1 MQKRKAYENCF
12 SMPRIFTCNSIWWI
26 VFLAVDLAQEISEM
40 GHNVTIYTTDLD
52 FSNGSNKFNKK
63 LPRIEKFEKFLINR
77 THVWFS
83 LKLFFVNTSMSKEIE
98 NDKPDIIH
106 TIGLRSFQ
114 SIIAWRVSKKLNIPL
129 VVSDQGGLTTH
140 PFLAESG
147 FFLKTLYKIQD
158 FFIKKIINDASVIS
172 VANEYEQKIFSSLN
186 KKSRIEIIRNGVNL
200 KKLVSKHNFK
210 EKYQINSNFILFVGR
225 FSKSKGIE
233 TLINAFS
240 IVKNELKDSDIRLV
254 IMGVDFGY
262 QAEMEKLIKKLNLS
276 EEIKVIKNP
285 PRDDVISA
293 YGESEFLVLPSQ
305 WELSPLVPLES
316 FAFKKPVIST
326 NSHGIPYTV
335 QNNKNGILVE
345 PENSLE
351 LSNAIVKLLNDSKLR
366 EKLGLS
372 GYNFVNEECNCVSMA
387 KNSLKLYENIL
398 EEMQNELNN
407 E

>member
-1 MQKRKAYENCF
+1 MKIALVCPASLPATQF
-12 SMPRIFTCNSIWWI
+12 GGI

-186 KKSRIEIIRNGVNL
+186 KKSRIKIIRNGVNL
-200 KKLVSKHNFK
+200 KKLVSKHDFK
-210 EKYQINSNFILFVGR
+210 EKYQINSKFILFVGR

-240 IVKNELKDSDIRLV
+240 IVKNELKDSNIHLV

-293 YGESEFLVLPSQ
+293 YGESEFLVLPSR

-335 QNNKNGILVE
+335 QNNKNGILIE

-351 LSNAIVKLLNDSKLR
+351 LSNAIVKLLNDSELR

-387 KNSLKLYENIL
+387 KNSLKLYEDIL
-398 EEMQNELNN
+398 EEMQTRLND

>member
-1 MQKRKAYENCF
+1 MNIALVCPASLPATQF
-12 SMPRIFTCNSIWWI
+12 GGI
-26 VFLAVDLAQEISEM
+26 VFLAVDLAREISEM

-52 FSNGSNKFNKK
+52 FTNGSNKFNKA
-63 LPRIEKFEKFLINR
+63 LPRLEKFEKFSINR
-77 THVWFS
+77 THAWFS

-240 IVKNELKDSDIRLV
+240 IIKNELKVTDIHLV

-262 QAEMEKLIKKLNLS
+262 QTEMEKLIKKLNLS

-351 LSNAIVKLLNDSKLR
+351 LSNAMVKLLNDTELR
-366 EKLGLS
+366 EKLGLA
-372 GYNFVNEECNCVSMA
+372 GYNFVNEECNCISMA
-387 KNSLKLYENIL
+387 KNSLKLYEDIL
-398 EEMQNELNN
+398 EEMQTRLND

>member
-1 MQKRKAYENCF
+1 MKIALVCPASLPATQF
-12 SMPRIFTCNSIWWI
+12 GGI

-140 PFLAESG
+140 PFLDESG

-158 FFIKKIINDASVIS
+158 FFIRKIINDASVIS

-240 IVKNELKDSDIRLV
+240 IVKNELKDSDIHLV

-351 LSNAIVKLLNDSKLR
+351 LSNAIVKLLNDSELR

-372 GYNFVNEECNCVSMA
+372 GYNFVNEKCNCVSMA
-387 KNSLKLYENIL
+387 KNSLKLYEDIL
-398 EEMQNELNN
+398 EEMQNELND

>member
-1 MQKRKAYENCF
+1 MKIALVCPASLPATQF
-12 SMPRIFTCNSIWWI
+12 GGI
-26 VFLAVDLAQEISEM
+26 VFLAVDLAREISEM

-52 FSNGSNKFNKK
+52 FSNGPNKFNKK
-63 LPRIEKFEKFLINR
+63 LPRIEKFGKFLINR

-158 FFIKKIINDASVIS
+158 LFIRKIINDASVIS

-186 KKSRIEIIRNGVNL
+186 KKSRIKIIRNGVNL

-210 EKYQINSNFILFVGR
+210 EKYQINSNYILFVGR

-262 QAEMEKLIKKLNLS
+262 QNEMFGLIKKLGLS
-276 EEIKVIKNP
+276 EEIIVIKNP

-351 LSNAIVKLLNDSKLR
+351 LSNAIVKLLNDSELR

-387 KNSLKLYENIL
+387 KNSLKLYESIL
-398 EEMQNELNN
+398 EETQNELND

>member
-1 MQKRKAYENCF
+1 MKIALVCPASLPATQF
-12 SMPRIFTCNSIWWI
+12 GGI
-26 VFLAVDLAQEISEM
+26 VFLAVDLAREISEM

-52 FSNGSNKFNKK
+52 FSNGPNKFNKK

-158 FFIKKIINDASVIS
+158 FFIRKIINDASVIS

-240 IVKNELKDSDIRLV
+240 IVKNELKDSDIHLV

-351 LSNAIVKLLNDSKLR
+351 LSNAIVKLLNDSELR

-387 KNSLKLYENIL
+387 KNSLKLYEDIL

>member
-1 MQKRKAYENCF
+1 MKIALVCPASLPATQF
-12 SMPRIFTCNSIWWI
+12 GGI
-26 VFLAVDLAQEISEM
+26 VFLAVDLAREISEM

-52 FSNGSNKFNKK
+52 FSNAPNKFNKK
-63 LPRIEKFEKFLINR
+63 LPRIEKFGKFLINR

-186 KKSRIEIIRNGVNL
+186 KKSRIKIIRNGVNL

-240 IVKNELKDSDIRLV
+240 IVKNELKDSDTRLV

-262 QAEMEKLIKKLNLS
+262 QDEMEKLIKKLNLS

-351 LSNAIVKLLNDSKLR
+351 LSNAIVKLLNDSELR
-366 EKLGLS
+366 EKLGVS

-387 KNSLKLYENIL
+387 KNSLKLYEDIL

>member
-1 MQKRKAYENCF
+1 MKIALVCPASLPATQF
-12 SMPRIFTCNSIWWI
+12 GGI

-52 FSNGSNKFNKK
+52 FSNGPNKFNKK

-240 IVKNELKDSDIRLV
+240 IVKNKLKDSNIHLV

-351 LSNAIVKLLNDSKLR
+351 LSNAIVKLLNDSELR

-387 KNSLKLYENIL
+387 KNSLKLYEDIL

>member
-1 MQKRKAYENCF
+1 MKIALVCPASLPATQF
-12 SMPRIFTCNSIWWI
+12 GGI

-52 FSNGSNKFNKK
+52 FSNGPNKFNKK

-240 IVKNELKDSDIRLV
+240 IVKNELKDSDIHLV

-345 PENSLE
+345 PENSFE
-351 LSNAIVKLLNDSKLR
+351 LSNAIMKLLNDTELR

-387 KNSLKLYENIL
+387 KNSLKLYEDIL
-398 EEMQNELNN
+398 EEMQNKLNN

>member
-1 MQKRKAYENCF
+1 MKIALVCPASLPATQF
-12 SMPRIFTCNSIWWI
+12 GGI

-52 FSNGSNKFNKK
+52 FSNGPNKFNKK

-240 IVKNELKDSDIRLV
+240 IVKNELKDSDIHLV

-262 QAEMEKLIKKLNLS
+262 QSEMEKLIKKLNLS

-387 KNSLKLYENIL
+387 KNSLKLYEDIL

>member
-1 MQKRKAYENCF
+1 MKIALVCPASLPATQF
-12 SMPRIFTCNSIWWI
+12 GGI
-26 VFLAVDLAQEISEM
+26 VFLAVDLAREISKM

-52 FSNGSNKFNKK
+52 FSNGPNKFNKK

-77 THVWFS
+77 THAWFS

-140 PFLAESG
+140 PFLDESG
-147 FFLKTLYKIQD
+147 VFLKTLYKIQD
-158 FFIKKIINDASVIS
+158 FFIRKIINDASVIS
-172 VANEYEQKIFSSLN
+172 VANEYEQKIFSNLN
-186 KKSRIEIIRNGVNL
+186 KKSRIKIIRNGINL

-210 EKYQINSNFILFVGR
+210 EKYQINSKFILFVGR

-240 IVKNELKDSDIRLV
+240 IIKNELKDSDTRLV

-262 QAEMEKLIKKLNLS
+262 QDEMEKLIKKLNLS

-293 YGESEFLVLPSQ
+293 YGESEFLVLPSR

-345 PENSLE
+345 PENSVE
-351 LSNAIVKLLNDSKLR
+351 LSTAIMKLLNDSKLR
-366 EKLGLS
+366 EKLGVS

-387 KNSLKLYENIL
+387 KNSLKLYEDIL
-398 EEMQNELNN
+398 EEMQNDLNN
-407 E
+407 G

>member
-1 MQKRKAYENCF
+1 MKIALVCPASLPATQF
-12 SMPRIFTCNSIWWI
+12 GGI
-26 VFLAVDLAQEISEM
+26 VFLAVDLAREISEM

-52 FSNGSNKFNKK
+52 FSNGPNKFNKK

-186 KKSRIEIIRNGVNL
+186 KKSRIEIIRNGINL

-240 IVKNELKDSDIRLV
+240 IVKNELKDSDIHLV

-351 LSNAIVKLLNDSKLR
+351 LSNAIVKLLNDSELR

-387 KNSLKLYENIL
+387 KNSLKLYEDIL